1 MCQACNKN
9 TLNKLTK
16 RRRIRY
22 WQSECLG
29 ATAVP
34 ADFRLPWAP
43 CRRPRVYSWPGCTEK
58 NPVVWH
64 VFLRHLLCAGTISS
78 TLAWGE
84 HRFKCREKKGPREHC
99 YCCRGL
105 DESGARGSHL
115 HSSHPEQSCGWG
127 RSRAAPQRG
136 TYRAF
141 PGAGAKQQQWE
152 AKLSLGAT
160 VKLYSRNRRCDGGA
174 WTLEPGCFRFSDCRH
189 TASFLQLSFLPFWCS
204 VFWGAH
210 LNLWVCEE
218 LHISEFSD
226 IDITQVKAAFTGP
239 GMESCERTFP
249 FFSVRTVSTT
259 SPPHTHIFFLPLCC
273 VVLWD
278 LRPTPHPHFSFL
290 SCCCALASSLIVFA
304 SPSAL
309 PLLKPVPP
317 SAFRSQPKCQPLRV
331 TPLPRVKQCP
341 PTASASSWPVITLYI
356 CWLSLS
362 TTLIPL
368 VHHVLRTYLVINMR

>member
-174 WTLEPGCFRFSDCRH
+174 WTLEPGCFRFSYCRH

-249 FFSVRTVSTT
+249 FFLCEDCFYHQPSAYTY
-259 SPPHTHIFFLPLCC
+259 FLPSL
-273 VVLWD
+273 VL
-278 LRPTPHPHFSFL
+278 RGFVGSQTHPPPPLLLSFL
-290 SCCCALASSLIVFA
+290 LLCLSFQSHSLCFSLCPASSQAGA
-304 SPSAL
+304 SFRLQVSA
-309 PLLKPVPP
+309 
-317 SAFRSQPKCQPLRV
+317 
-331 TPLPRVKQCP
+331 
-341 PTASASSWPVITLYI
+341 
-356 CWLSLS
+356 
-362 TTLIPL
+362 
-368 VHHVLRTYLVINMR
+368 